1 MYFEKRRGREGALV
15 ELGGDLLDVDVRVEG
30 RRVALVAGDGADF
43 ALQCFDQLPNR
54 HARRNRVRVHDQVR
68 RDALL
73 RRVTVTVTGLLP
85 RECRLRSQ
93 R

>member
-1 MYFEKRRGREGALV
+1 
-15 ELGGDLLDVDVRVEG
+15 
-30 RRVALVAGDGADF
+30 
-43 ALQCFDQLPNR
+43 
-54 HARRNRVRVHDQVR
+54 VRVHDQVR